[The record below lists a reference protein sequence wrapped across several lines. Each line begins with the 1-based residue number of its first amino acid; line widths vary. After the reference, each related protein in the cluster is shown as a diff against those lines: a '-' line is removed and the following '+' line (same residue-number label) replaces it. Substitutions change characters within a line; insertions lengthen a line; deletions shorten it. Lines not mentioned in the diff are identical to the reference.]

1 MKKYVYCAIFTQT
14 DEGVAVEFPDI
25 FGGVTC
31 GEDFDDAVFM
41 AKDLLRLMLS
51 TAPAQCESPLSK
63 EEMEK
68 MFPGEKI
75 VEIEVEI

>member
-1 MKKYVYCAIFTQT
+1 MKKYVYCALFEESE
-14 DEGVAVEFPDI
+14 EGVSVTFPDI

-31 GEDFDDAVFM
+31 GDDYDDAVFM
-41 AKDLLRLMLS
+41 AKDLLRLMLT

-63 EEMEK
+63 EETEK